1 MLAGCLACLVT
12 LALCVMP
19 GQSQTETPA
28 PTVTPTPTTLT
39 ELPLTSGAQLVIER
53 RITYGEIAIVVA
65 LGVLTLV
72 VIILGMIWLVRS
84 WLR

>member
-1 MLAGCLACLVT
+1 VT
-12 LALCVMP
+12 LALFVMP
-19 GQSQTETPA
+19 GQAQTETPA
-28 PTVTPTPTTLT
+28 PTVTPTSTTLT

-53 RITYGEIAIVVA
+53 RFTYGEIAIVIAVA
-65 LGVLTLV
+65 VLTLV